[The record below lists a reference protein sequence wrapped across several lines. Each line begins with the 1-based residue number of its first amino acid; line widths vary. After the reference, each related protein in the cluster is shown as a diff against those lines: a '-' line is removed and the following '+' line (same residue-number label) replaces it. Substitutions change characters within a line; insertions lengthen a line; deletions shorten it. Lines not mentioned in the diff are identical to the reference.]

1 MNCKLAVN
9 FFIGQIQVDKAIGKI
24 INHIFKTK
32 VKQYMFFKFF
42 NWLKK
47 KEKKEKCENKKDF
60 GKAKAEVDNAN
71 SVDINANIKIDGEIV
86 KDLTDND
93 SASKVSNGS
102 VTKDLLNARERLSL
116 AREKY
121 YAANIAGRIIRKVLD
136 KGIVAIQGNGINLD
150 GNGLGDLGEGIF
162 IDFGKIY
169 RLKGL
174 KFMQKGVIVQSGVIE
189 KLGDR
194 RNRSWEINISI
205 PEFYE
210 GEDCRK
216 VINWEER
223 DIVGE
228 FRKEVEGVMNCEY
241 EQNFRIINSGVCKF
255 VGDEEL
261 VRKVVREAI
270 WEEFGW
276 NRNGSRNER
285 GNGNENGNG
294 VKGEN
299 LSNENFGKV
308 FFPKTGEWVDVRGK
322 CEDING
328 EFMGSVC
335 REIVEGIKKFGVGR
349 ERFGIGNDSEKD
361 GSLSNNN
368 YRHLTINLKI
378 RKGEIWK
385 KDSKDGVKNRWKELG
400 KDVREVIGSVGKDRF
415 LDMARKTSE
424 LMRFVE
430 EKYGIERV
438 WEIRRE
444 VENGNKKIRECKKEI
459 EGIIGGNGVGEEND
473 SEATEEAMLKMEE
486 VVGEVQERLREV
498 MGEEIWGMY
507 EEIVGGE

>member
-60 GKAKAEVDNAN
+60 GKAKAEVDNTN

-102 VTKDLLNARERLSL
+102 VTKDLLNARERLNL

-255 VGDEEL
+255 VGDEGL
-261 VRKVVREAI
+261 VRKIVKEAI
-270 WEEFGW
+270 WEEFVW
-276 NRNGSRNER
+276 NENEIRNGNV
-285 GNGNENGNG
+285 GG
-294 VKGEN
+294 N
-299 LSNENFGKV
+299 LSGKI
-308 FFPKTGEWVDVRGK
+308 FFPKTGEWVDVKGK

-328 EFMGSVC
+328 KFIGDVC
-335 REIVEGIKKFGVGR
+335 REIVEGVKRFGVGR
-349 ERFGIGNDSEKD
+349 EKFGIGNDNYNLENKD
-361 GSLSNNN
+361 
-368 YRHLTINLKI
+368 YRKLTVNFKV
-378 RKGEIWK
+378 RKGEVWERNSGI
-385 KDSKDGVKNRWKELG
+385 GVRNRWVELG

-430 EKYGIERV
+430 EKYGIEKV
-438 WEIRRE
+438 EEIRRE
-444 VENGNKKIRECKKEI
+444 VEKGNRRIRECKREI
-459 EGIIGGNGVGEEND
+459 EGIIVGNGVGEEND

>member
-1 MNCKLAVN
+1 
-9 FFIGQIQVDKAIGKI
+9 
-24 INHIFKTK
+24 
-32 VKQYMFFKFF
+32 MFFKFF
-42 NWLKK
+42 DWLKK
-47 KEKKEKCENKKDF
+47 KEKKEKYENKSDF
-60 GKAKAEVDNAN
+60 RKASVNNA
-71 SVDINANIKIDGEIV
+71 SGININTKTSDEIV
-86 KDLTDND
+86 KDLTDNN
-93 SASKVSNGS
+93 SVSNVSNNS
-102 VTKDLLNARERLSL
+102 VTKDLLNAREKLNL

-121 YAANIAGRIIRKVLD
+121 YTANIAGRIIRKVLD

-169 RLKGL
+169 RFKGL
-174 KFMQKGVIVQSGVIE
+174 KFMQKGVIIQSGVIE
-189 KLGDR
+189 KLGDKG
-194 RNRSWEINISI
+194 NRSWEIDISV

-210 GEDCRK
+210 TECCEKIIGWK
-216 VINWEER
+216 ER

-228 FRKEVEGVMNCEY
+228 FRKEVEGVMNCEH
-241 EQNFRIINSGVCKF
+241 EQNFRIINKGVCKF
-255 VGDEEL
+255 VNDEGL
-261 VRKVVREAI
+261 VRKIVKEAI

-335 REIVEGIKKFGVGR
+335 REIVEGVKKIGVGR
-349 ERFGIGNDSEKD
+349 EKFGIGNDDYNLENKD
-361 GSLSNNN
+361 
-368 YRHLTINLKI
+368 YRKLTVNFKI
-378 RKGEIWK
+378 RKGEIWGRN
-385 KDSKDGVKNRWKELG
+385 SGSGVRNRWEELG
-400 KDVREVIGSVGKDRF
+400 KDVRDVIGSVGKERF

-430 EKYGIERV
+430 EKYGIEKV
-438 WEIRRE
+438 EEIRRE
-444 VENGNKKIRECKKEI
+444 VEKGNRRIRECKREI
-459 EGIIGGNGVGEEND
+459 EGIIGGNGRMDEYDVSEGYDKEAMEE
-473 SEATEEAMLKMEE
+473 TMLKMKE
-486 VVGEVQERLREV
+486 VVGEVEERLREV

-507 EEIVGGE
+507 RGIVGGE